1 MAVSRWRGHRRTADA
16 WRRRGAPPGQVP
28 EPGPEQVV
36 LVDAL
41 RELPA
46 QQRRTLTLHYLCDL
60 TVEQI
65 AHEAGLSPSTVK
77 THLARGRTALARHLR
92 DVHFEEGPV
101 VRHPGPLAVPV
112 PAGRAGRRA
121 PGPARSGGV
130 RRRARPADAPAPLA
144 VAVASLCLVVGTG
157 GAAALT
163 LLPQAPAP
171 APPAVVPSP
180 APPVPLPQDRS
191 PSQGPTEGPSP
202 GWTSPPPTTD
212 GSTPPDAPTTRP
224 PTPTRTTP
232 GAA

>member
-1 MAVSRWRGHRRTADA
+1 MKQETRESTLTVEEFEDFYAQKAAALTGQLYVMLGDLQEAQDVVQEAFVKGWSRRRQLDRDGHPEAWIRTVAWRLAVSRWRGRRRTADA
-16 WRRRGAPPGQVP
+16 WRRRGAPPAQVP

-101 VRHPGPLAVPV
+101 V
-112 PAGRAGRRA
+112 
-121 PGPARSGGV
+121 
-130 RRRARPADAPAPLA
+130 
-144 VAVASLCLVVGTG
+144 
-157 GAAALT
+157 
-163 LLPQAPAP
+163 
-171 APPAVVPSP
+171 
-180 APPVPLPQDRS
+180 
-191 PSQGPTEGPSP
+191 
-202 GWTSPPPTTD
+202 
-212 GSTPPDAPTTRP
+212 
-224 PTPTRTTP
+224 
-232 GAA
+232 